1 MKEIRRI
8 LAPTDFSPYSDEGL
22 RYAAFLA
29 ERFGAEVLVF
39 HVILPE
45 EMKAKEALPAPSGY
59 ADEIY
64 QTTREDTMKHFLQV
78 VGKGQDGL
86 RVKALVTSGA
96 PFVEIIR
103 KAREER
109 CDLIVM
115 ATHGRTG
122 LSHILMGSVAEK
134 VVRMADCPVVT
145 IRPEDQKFE
154 MP

>member
-1 MKEIRRI
+1 MKEFRRI
-8 LAPTDFSPYSDEGL
+8 LAPTDFSPYSEEGL

-29 ERFGAEVLVF
+29 RKFGAEVVVY
-39 HVILPE
+39 HVLTPKEMEARESLP
-45 EMKAKEALPAPSGY
+45 PPSSY
-59 ADEIY
+59 VDEIY
-64 QTTREDTMKHFLQV
+64 RDAEKEAVDQFHKALGEEN
-78 VGKGQDGL
+78 GL
-86 RVKALVTSGA
+86 RVRGAASSGV

-103 KAREER
+103 KAREEG

-134 VVRMADCPVVT
+134 VVRMADCPVIT
-145 IRPEDQKFE
+145 IRPADHKFE